1 MKTPAELINDVL
13 HEWHAVHAPH
23 CDGSC
28 YGPASALRA
37 ADVVIDRLRA
47 SRAEAVEAMRRAAVR
62 AVESVPA
69 VGLDVGVVL
78 RAVAAIES
86 VPAPDAADAD
96 EVWTVVDADGARH
109 AVLVA
114 PTESGGW
121 KAWQPGLRP
130 ADSETPDAAVTFY
143 STVRRWRLREV
154 VPPAGPRPSAT
165 RGAPVGARMVAGGK
179 TCPDCFG
186 TGVSA

>member
-37 ADVVIDRLRA
+37 ADVVIERLRA

-62 AVESVPA
+62 AV
-69 VGLDVGVVL
+69 
-78 RAVAAIES
+78 ES

-121 KAWQPGLRP
+121 KAWQPGLCP

-165 RGAPVGARMVAGGK
+165 RGAPVVNITFNGPLANPDAARDLAPVVDGLIRRAKAERKGG
-179 TCPDCFG
+179 DL
-186 TGVSA
+186 